1 MNMRAIKEL
10 LCVSCQVTKS
20 SAIQDSLSIRKSLEP
35 YKVNEYYPVLQT
47 QSSNCAMLQE
57 EYPVQEEDASLEIFS
72 TLIMLKIQMLS
83 QVNKNTEIYSFQHTR
98 KIHHLTILFLS
109 LY

>member
-1 MNMRAIKEL
+1 MP
-10 LCVSCQVTKS
+10 S
-20 SAIQDSLSIRKSLEP
+20 D
-35 YKVNEYYPVLQT
+35 KVKCNPGFFINTQKFGALQGNCNLVLQT
-47 QSSNCAMLQE
+47 LSSNCAMLQE

-98 KIHHLTILFLS
+98 KIHYLTILFLS